1 MVSPIESLT
10 WTAEQHA
17 ANFRRSPVR
26 RALFRKLQRDL
37 WHVTSEVGYGRI
49 KEAGA
54 ILPNVNDQFLSFY
67 KADSFA
73 KAKDYVALFD
83 FETPTREQI
92 IPEWVKCERF
102 FTLYK
107 PTIALRLDRRQ
118 LFDKL
123 IANDA
128 ARGSEGRGK
137 QWIPVVEVWYPEPI
151 PVSAIVERAVINHDG
166 SELRVEVLR

>member
-1 MVSPIESLT
+1 M
-10 WTAEQHA
+10 
-17 ANFRRSPVR
+17 
-26 RALFRKLQRDL
+26 
-37 WHVTSEVGYGRI
+37 
-49 KEAGA
+49 
-54 ILPNVNDQFLSFY
+54 
-67 KADSFA
+67 
-73 KAKDYVALFD
+73 ALFD